1 MATKKTTA
9 AASSTSVAVVKPVNT
24 SVVSIRDQL
33 KAQVAAQASKTDS
46 NAKRVKM
53 DSTTFTLPDG
63 SMFQAPMKAV
73 VLEFN
78 THHTLYEGVYKK
90 GEISPVICA
99 ALGDNPKAM
108 EPYESIAEPQASTC
122 AGCWA
127 NEFKSANGGNGNG
140 KACKQNRVIALMVE
154 DANGFIDPK
163 GQIFLMATNVT
174 ANKVFDA
181 FVKNVAAVYQ
191 LPPVGVTVSL
201 GIDSSNPTWNFV
213 TYDNPQP
220 MSDADIAAFMAR
232 QSEARSMLNEET
244 AVVAPTPVPVKA
256 APSPV
261 RGKATAGA
269 RR

>member
-1 MATKKTTA
+1 MATKKTTTT
-9 AASSTSVAVVKPVNT
+9 STSTSVAVVKPTNT

-33 KAQVAAQASKTDS
+33 KAQVAAQVGKTESGAKKVKFDS
-46 NAKRVKM
+46 
-53 DSTTFTLPDG
+53 DTFTLPDG

-73 VLEFN
+73 VLDFN
-78 THHTLYEGVYKK
+78 THHTLYEGAYKK
-90 GEISPVICA
+90 GEVSPVICA

-108 EPYESIAEPQASTC
+108 SPYDSIDEPQASAC
-122 AGCWA
+122 SGCWA

-140 KACKQNRVIALMVE
+140 KACKQVRNVAIMVE
-154 DANGFIDPK
+154 DAQGNIDPK
-163 GQIFLMATNVT
+163 GPIFVMQTNVT

-201 GIDSSNPTWNFV
+201 GIDSSNPQWNFV
-213 TYDNPQP
+213 TYTNPQP
-220 MSDADIAAFMAR
+220 MQDAEIGAFMAR
-232 QSEARSMLNEET
+232 QAEARSMLAEEVT
-244 AVVAPTPVPVKA
+244 VVPPTPAPVKA